1 MKYGDL
7 PSLNIVTK
15 LCFHSFER
23 EGLDFELYR
32 FLTKYKTIVGFIS
45 MQAEKNANNASWKDN
60 FFDIEIDKDS
70 LPTMSIT
77 ESDFESYKR
86 PDDKNMWLSAFEIS
100 VILNYS
106 NKISE
111 STSLQD
117 T

>member
-23 EGLDFELYR
+23 EGLDLELYK

-60 FFDIEIDKDS
+60 FFNIEIEKDS
-70 LPTMSIT
+70 LPTISIT

-86 PDDKNMWLSAFEIS
+86 PDNKDMWLSAFEIS

-106 NKISE
+106 TKIAE
-111 STSLQD
+111 FKRPQD